1 MNIKKIGLT
10 ALAGSLVATSVFAG
24 EMSVTGS
31 ASITYENYSGTAQD
45 GSKAFSMGNQL
56 DFAGSGELDNGL
68 NVSVAMTIDQNDD
81 STTAGAAYSGG
92 PFDSHSVTISS
103 DAMGTLK
110 FSGEGGSSAQSAID
124 TTAAGDM
131 WDNFM
136 AAADDVDSSAS
147 GDNTMHYTLPVIMDD
162 LALMLSY
169 TPTATGR
176 ANTSTSYAATYSGGF
191 GAIDG
196 LTLSYGVGEDK
207 NVTTSEADVTSI
219 AASYAWESLTVSY
232 TELDYDDKVNTGDR
246 DVESF
251 NVAYTVSDA
260 ISVSYG
266 EEQIS
271 DGAAST
277 VDAEFSGIS
286 ASYTSGGM
294 TLSANM
300 QEGENISY
308 GTGAE
313 EDKDYFSLG
322 LSFAF

>member
-31 ASITYENYSGTAQD
+31 ASMLYENYSGTAQD

-176 ANTSTSYAATYSGGF
+176 ANTSTAYAATYTGGF

-271 DGAAST
+271 DGAADT

>member
-31 ASITYENYSGTAQD
+31 ASLTYENYSGSAQD
-45 GSKAFSMGNQL
+45 GSRAFSMGNQL

-136 AAADDVDSSAS
+136 SAADNVDSSAS
-147 GDNTMHYTLPVIMDD
+147 GDNSMHYTLPELMDG
-162 LALMLSY
+162 LALMTSY
-169 TPTATGR
+169 TPNATGR
-176 ANTSTSYAATYSGGF
+176 ASSSTAYAATYTG
-191 GAIDG
+191 IDG
-196 LTLSYGVGEDK
+196 LSVSYGVGEDK
-207 NVTTSEADVTSI
+207 NVVASEADATSI
-219 AASYAWESLTVSY
+219 SASYAYDSVTVSY
-232 TELDYDDKVNTGDR
+232 TTLDYDDKVNTGDR
-246 DVESF
+246 DVSSF
-251 NVAYTVSDA
+251 NVSYTVSDA
-260 ISVSYG
+260 ITVSYG
-266 EEQIS
+266 EEEVS
-271 DGAAST
+271 DGAADT

-294 TLSANM
+294 TVTANM

>member
-1 MNIKKIGLT
+1 MNLKKIGLT

-31 ASITYENYSGTAQD
+31 ASLTYENYSGSAQD
-45 GSKAFSMGNQL
+45 GSKAYSMGNQL

-68 NVSVAMTIDQNDD
+68 TVSVAMTIDQNDD
-81 STTAGAAYSGG
+81 STAAGAAYTGG

-176 ANTSTSYAATYSGGF
+176 ANTSTSYAATYTGGF

>member
-1 MNIKKIGLT
+1 MNNLKKIGLT

-31 ASITYENYSGTAQD
+31 ASVLYENYSGTAQD
-45 GSKAFSMGNQL
+45 GSKAFSMGNAL

-68 NVSVAMTIDQNDD
+68 TVSLKMTLDQNDD
-81 STTAGAAYSGG
+81 SHSSSTAYAGG

-103 DAMGTLK
+103 DSMGTLK

-136 AAADDVDSSAS
+136 SSADNVDSSAS
-147 GDNTMHYTLPVIMDD
+147 GDNSMHYTLPEVMDG
-162 LALMLSY
+162 LALMTSY

-176 ANTSTSYAATYSGGF
+176 AGASTAYAATYTGVE
-191 GAIDG
+191 G
-196 LTLSYGVGEDK
+196 LTVSYGVGEDK
-207 NVTTSEADVTSI
+207 NVVASEADATSI
-219 AASYAWESLTVSY
+219 SASYAYDSVTVSY
-232 TELDYDDKVNTGDR
+232 TELEYDDKVNTGDR
-246 DVESF
+246 EVTSF

-260 ISVSYG
+260 ISISYG
-266 EEQIS
+266 EEEVS
-271 DGAAST
+271 DGAAGT
-277 VDAEFSGIS
+277 VDAEFTGIS

-294 TLSANM
+294 TLSVDM
-300 QEGENISY
+300 QEAENISY

-313 EDKDYFSLG
+313 EDKDYFALG

>member
-1 MNIKKIGLT
+1 
-10 ALAGSLVATSVFAG
+10 
-24 EMSVTGS
+24 MSVTGS
-31 ASITYENYSGTAQD
+31 ASMLYENYSGTAQD

-176 ANTSTSYAATYSGGF
+176 ANTSTSYAATYTGGF

>member
-31 ASITYENYSGTAQD
+31 ASMLYENYSGTAQD

-176 ANTSTSYAATYSGGF
+176 ANTSTSYAATYTGGF